1 MKDDKTVV
9 LPDYLKGQ
17 EDHTIHL
24 WLRWNALTQKID
36 NHENRFYTLVN
47 NKTGDT
53 KILDLKASK
62 GVAMKSARLFGV
74 SDGQLKE
81 VAKYATELQALKI
94 EKATLNKNWTR
105 EVYGGKKRG
114 DQTVLDMKYVEIL
127 DLFGSYHTQAE
138 VYRILTDK
146 WGFSI
151 NQDKLREFQVKN
163 KDKIANKRA
172 EYITKHKE
180 FRLTTDTGRLE
191 VLSKLAHEMEAKF
204 EAAKSIAVSRELRA
218 IIEQIRKEIKGE
230 EIRLTVDGR
239 IDIHATIQA
248 SQTLEQVLS
257 KLPINLMVV
266 GLTSAKNNINPQR
279 LMHSLTNSYYS
290 KWNGFNKLAQGKNVE
305 LPGKYIKNYD
315 WNMIEE
321 VNTTEEVEF
330 EMVEEDEIHEDEID
344 RIEHVQ
350 RKGHLLELLESFKKE
365 TKKE

>member
-1 MKDDKTVV
+1 MNDSKAIV

-24 WLRWNALTQKID
+24 WLRWNAMAKKID
-36 NHENRFYTLVN
+36 THENRFYTMLN
-47 NKTGDT
+47 QKTGET
-53 KILDLKASK
+53 RILDLKASK
-62 GVAMKSARLFGV
+62 GVALKSARLFGV
-74 SDGQLKE
+74 SESQLKE
-81 VAKYATELQALKI
+81 ISKYATELQTLKA
-94 EKATLNKNWTR
+94 EKGKLNKNWTR

-114 DQTVLDMKYVEIL
+114 DQTILDLKYVEIL
-127 DLFGSYHTQAE
+127 ELFGSYHNQGE
-138 VYRILTDK
+138 VYNIITNK

-151 NQDKLREFQVKN
+151 NQDKLKEFQQKN

-172 EYITKHKE
+172 DYVNKHKE

-191 VLSKLAHEMEAKF
+191 VLSKLAYEMENKF
-204 EAAKSIAVSRELRA
+204 ESAKSIAVSRELRA

-279 LMHSLTNSYYS
+279 LMYSLTNSYYS
-290 KWNGFNKLAQGKNVE
+290 KWNGFNKLASGKSIE

-321 VNTTEEVEF
+321 VNTTEEAEF
-330 EMVEEDEIHEDEID
+330 EMVEETVVHEDEVD

-350 RKGHLLELLESFKKE
+350 RKGYLMELLEAYKKE
-365 TKKE
+365 VKK